1 MKKVLL
7 ITNIPTHYKVAL
19 LNHVDSQLKE
29 QGTVLRVKFVA
40 LSAPSRQGRIG
51 WSRSVE
57 DATFNWA
64 CLSKIRIRSFDLIRN
79 LGSVIDEE
87 APDLVIISGNTNLYA
102 LQISRATQARN
113 IPYLLYSGV
122 PGDQRGLMKTG
133 FLIKKVR
140 RTMRKYLFN
149 KSCGIIAHGK
159 THADYALSLI
169 KNKELPVTIAYNT
182 VDLQQYFKQENP
194 VNPKVAEIVRNA
206 NSNCNIIYCGKLI
219 HRKGL
224 DLLLHAIAKIKDLDF
239 KLHILGSG
247 NQKDYLQKL
256 TREYGLDDKV
266 AFISQVAPA
275 EVPSYYFS
283 SDFFV
288 LPTRYDIWG
297 LVINEAMAASLP
309 VISSKYAVAANELI
323 RDHMNGFVIDPDDTN
338 EFAEKMKLLIEDKD
352 LRNKMGQN
360 AFMFAKQNLLI
371 SDSAKQV
378 VKSIN
383 IALHESNNEK

>member
-1 MKKVLL
+1 
-7 ITNIPTHYKVAL
+7 
-19 LNHVDSQLKE
+19 
-29 QGTVLRVKFVA
+29 
-40 LSAPSRQGRIG
+40 
-51 WSRSVE
+51 
-57 DATFNWA
+57 
-64 CLSKIRIRSFDLIRN
+64 
-79 LGSVIDEE
+79 
-87 APDLVIISGNTNLYA
+87 
-102 LQISRATQARN
+102 
-113 IPYLLYSGV
+113 
-122 PGDQRGLMKTG
+122 
-133 FLIKKVR
+133 
-140 RTMRKYLFN
+140 
-149 KSCGIIAHGK
+149 
-159 THADYALSLI
+159 
-169 KNKELPVTIAYNT
+169 
-182 VDLQQYFKQENP
+182 
-194 VNPKVAEIVRNA
+194 
-206 NSNCNIIYCGKLI
+206 
-219 HRKGL
+219 
-224 DLLLHAIAKIKDLDF
+224 
-239 KLHILGSG
+239 
-247 NQKDYLQKL
+247 L
-256 TREYGLDDKV
+256 TREYGLADKV
-266 AFISQVAPA
+266 AFLNQVAPA